1 MKKIKNI
8 DKILLVTTVGGFGI
22 WIAVLSFKFTSYF
35 RLLNNGDS
43 LNSSINVFDIMGF
56 LGLLLGVVSFAILG
70 FKKQN

>member
-8 DKILLVTTVGGFGI
+8 DKILLGTTVCGFGI

-35 RLLNNGDS
+35 RLLNNGNS

-56 LGLLLGVVSFAILG
+56 LGLFVGVISFTILG
-70 FKKQN
+70 FKK

>member
-8 DKILLVTTVGGFGI
+8 DKILLGTTVGGFGI

-35 RLLNNGDS
+35 RLLNNGNS
-43 LNSSINVFDIMGF
+43 LNSSLNMFDIIGF
-56 LGLLLGVVSFAILG
+56 LGLIVGIISFIILG